1 MVKLQGT
8 NITMTR
14 GDTARVQVSIANPD
28 GTVTVGKKLVF
39 TVVFDHRALDMGD
52 VVPFLKSIDET
63 FKNPEV
69 IKEWI

>member
-28 GTVTVGKKLVF
+28 GT
-39 TVVFDHRALDMGD
+39 
-52 VVPFLKSIDET
+52 
-63 FKNPEV
+63 
-69 IKEWI
+69 